1 MGKKLFAYGIGNP
14 PYQEETKDTSDKHV
28 YYKFMDAAYE
38 VADKVE
44 PIHPARFLFNA
55 GKAPKAWNER
65 MLHDP
70 HFKVGAF

>member
-44 PIHPARFLFNA
+44 LIHSAFILINFTGIFPRFRKGSAGMAGNA
-55 GKAPKAWNER
+55 E
-65 MLHDP
+65 L
-70 HFKVGAF
+70 